1 MYQIDASNL
10 WPQGI
15 DIPVGYPN
23 SITVKAMYKTMSV
36 PLQLPETFAQIPR
49 YNVLYSH
56 PSPIHPLPS
65 IAPPRLSPHQPL
77 ISIHAKREDHSS
89 PLACAGNKYRKLEY
103 IVPDILSQTPL
114 YHSHE
119 NNPTRQGPLQGTV
132 TTLVTEGAIQSNHT
146 VQVVALARKLGLKA
160 LVLLH
165 RHTGGGLAAASDK
178 QAFQRSGNVQINH
191 LLGAEVRVCEEGN
204 PLALDATPLLD
215 ELRASGQNPYWIPG
229 GASLHPLGGL
239 GYARA
244 AFEIAAQE
252 EQMELGGS
260 GRFDYV
266 FVACGSG
273 STVGGLIAG
282 FKLLEKVS
290 GLDISKTIG
299 EPRKVVGILNSP
311 TRPRAYHE
319 KRVLAFARRAGELIG
334 LNGERDIGMDDV
346 RLDDRFVG
354 TAYGVLDDESK
365 EALETMAQME
375 GMVLDPVYTAKVARG
390 MMHWVSEGEVVNSG
404 SPSSQVN
411 VLFIHT
417 GGQAALGAYADVK

>member
-1 MYQIDASNL
+1 MSL
-10 WPQGI
+10 
-15 DIPVGYPN
+15 PV
-23 SITVKAMYKTMSV
+23 
-36 PLQLPETFAQIPR
+36 QLPEAFAQIPR
-49 YNVLYSH
+49 YNILYSH

-65 IAPPRLSPHQPL
+65 IAPPRLSPHHHPL
-77 ISIHAKREDHSS
+77 ITIHAKREDHSS

-119 NNPTRQGPLQGTV
+119 NNPTPPGPLQGAA

-160 LVLLH
+160 LILLH
-165 RHTGGGLAAASDK
+165 RGTGGGLAAASDK
-178 QAFQRSGNVQINH
+178 EAFQRSGNVQINH
-191 LLGAEVRVCEEGN
+191 LLGAEVRFCEEGD

-244 AFEIAAQE
+244 AFEIAVQE
-252 EQMELGGS
+252 QEMGLGGS
-260 GRFDYV
+260 GRFDYIY
-266 FVACGSG
+266 VACGSG
-273 STVGGLIAG
+273 STVGGLVAG
-282 FKLLEKVS
+282 FKLLEKIRGSDV
-290 GLDISKTIG
+290 SKTIG
-299 EPRKVVGILNSP
+299 EPRKIVGILNSP
-311 TRPRAYHE
+311 TRPREYHE

-334 LNGERDIGMDDV
+334 LDGERDIGIDDV

-354 TAYGVLDDESK
+354 TAYGVLDSESK
-365 EALETMAQME
+365 EALETMARTE

-390 MMHWVSEGEVVNSG
+390 MMHWVNEGEVVDSAKLLD
-404 SPSSQVN
+404 QVN

>member
-1 MYQIDASNL
+1 
-10 WPQGI
+10 
-15 DIPVGYPN
+15 
-23 SITVKAMYKTMSV
+23 MSV
-36 PLQLPETFAQIPR
+36 QIQLPEKFAQISR
-49 YNVLYSH
+49 YNILYSN
-56 PSPIHPLPS
+56 PSPIHPLSS
-65 IAPPRLSPHQPL
+65 IAPLRASPHHPL
-77 ISIHAKREDHSS
+77 ITIHAKREDHSS

-119 NNPTRQGPLQGTV
+119 NNPTPSGSLQGVV

-160 LVLLH
+160 FILLH
-165 RHTGGGLAAASDK
+165 RGTGGGLTAADDK
-178 QAFQRSGNVQINH
+178 EAFQRSGNVQINH
-191 LLGAEVRVCEEGN
+191 LLGAEVRVCEKDD
-204 PLALDATPLLD
+204 PLGMDATPLLD

-252 EQMELGGS
+252 EEMGLGGS

-273 STVGGLIAG
+273 STVGGLVAG
-282 FKLLEKVS
+282 FTLLEKIRES
-290 GLDISKTIG
+290 GVPNTIG

-311 TRPRAYHE
+311 TRQREYHE
-319 KRVLAFARRAGELIG
+319 KRVLAFAQRAGELIG
-334 LNGERDIGMDDV
+334 LDGEREIGVEDV

-354 TAYGVLDDESK
+354 TAYGVLDGESK
-365 EALETMAQME
+365 EALRTMAWAE

-390 MMHWVSEGEVVNSG
+390 MMHWVNEGEVANSAK
-404 SPSSQVN
+404 PLDQVN
-411 VLFIHT
+411 LLFIHT
-417 GGQAALGAYADVK
+417 GGQAALGAYADII